1 MGRILLIAFM
11 VFVSMHAGAAV
22 IGSMKGRPAPRAP
35 RGARARVAG
44 QARGGRPAGRPAGLL

>member
-22 IGSMKGRPAPRAP
+22 LGAMMAGAELRAAPAERA
-35 RGARARVAG
+35 
-44 QARGGRPAGRPAGLL
+44 LE

>member
-22 IGSMKGRPAPRAP
+22 IGSMK
-35 RGARARVAG
+35 ARAEQREA
-44 QARGGRPAGRPAGLL
+44 PAERALE